1 MQTLSKMQVP
11 KDEKMKWILYMYVIE
26 FAYIDTH
33 NWHAEVLTQR
43 PSEEYLF
50 MQQATGHHQ
59 CLEALPQIPSYH
71 NSTKPH
77 TPTPAVAAQCL
88 QLFRMRGG
96 EPENTPTATTYS
108 HKKCANRGMVPTT
121 AVAMQKLPSCNNQG
135 ICRESS
141 TVQHFKLLNCV
152 LFLWDSHLL
161 KVRKKRKHFILFP
174 RIKILKGERSLSWH
188 LLHLE
193 GSQEY
198 S

>member
-96 EPENTPTATTYS
+96 EPENTPTATTVLPQEACQWRYGTNYS
-108 HKKCANRGMVPTT
+108 SCYAKITQLQQSGYLQRKQHSPTFQT
-121 AVAMQKLPSCNNQG
+121 AEPRA
-135 ICRESS
+135 
-141 TVQHFKLLNCV
+141 
-152 LFLWDSHLL
+152 LFM
-161 KVRKKRKHFILFP
+161 R
-174 RIKILKGERSLSWH
+174 
-188 LLHLE
+188 
-193 GSQEY
+193 
-198 S
+198 